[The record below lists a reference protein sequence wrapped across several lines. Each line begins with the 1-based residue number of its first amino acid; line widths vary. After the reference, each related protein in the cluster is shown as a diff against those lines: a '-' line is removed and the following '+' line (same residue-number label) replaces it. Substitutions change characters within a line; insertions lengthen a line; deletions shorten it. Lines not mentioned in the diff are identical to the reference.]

1 MSPENITALVG
12 VIVTFAYILKQQFE
26 TQNKAKLQAIVVR
39 ARQDKIENNSLE
51 ALLEN
56 DKKQRA
62 RIDQFA
68 QSFQDET
75 VRQDKT
81 IEKLSKDLQTALLD
95 KAEQKGQLKELIRNQ
110 GIDRDK
116 LDALSK
122 RISELEIERA
132 VKNDLIIKLT
142 DERETLRKQLS
153 DSSDMVSAKTLQ
165 ISDLEAKL
173 LAHNG
178 TQALQSAEISG
189 LLSNHGETTISN
201 VQTAKIADNSID
213 DKKDNE

>member
-12 VIVTFAYILKQQFE
+12 VIVTFVYILKQQFE

-122 RISELEIERA
+122 RISELETDNKFKTSLIER
-132 VKNDLIIKLT
+132 LT
-142 DERETLRKQLS
+142 KERDSLRKQLS

-165 ISDLEAKL
+165 ISGLEAKL
-173 LAHNG
+173 SAHNG
-178 TQALQSAEISG
+178 TQPLQTTEISG
-189 LLSNHGETTISN
+189 LPSNRVETTISN
-201 VQTAKIADNSID
+201 VQTVVTADNSID
-213 DKKDNE
+213 DKKDKE